1 MKVKGSKS
9 FFGERRRK
17 VGLKGLI
24 HHVDGRGL
32 DKVFVKYVHTYVC
45 SSAWYKKGLMEIMRR
60 NARKEENGF
69 FKKKQ
74 K

>member
-17 VGLKGLI
+17 VCLKGLI

-32 DKVFVKYVHTYVC
+32 DKVFVKHICTYMC
-45 SSAWYKKGLMEIMRR
+45 SSVHGIKKG
-60 NARKEENGF
+60 
-69 FKKKQ
+69 
-74 K
+74 